1 MKPII
6 QDKVKTLWKV
16 VTFFYGRYPK
26 EVVLRDLIFIVVIVA
41 EMTGITVAGKFLDA
55 TLTIIRES
63 TGQFDIQQYLATDS
77 FYFLSISLLLLI
89 IVIIGRNLRAYI
101 AANITDK
108 VWKDTSLEVLG
119 KISNSNL
126 QDIEKPKIQNLI
138 DFIPNYS
145 IANLLMSYEA
155 FSAIV
160 YQLARGA
167 TAFVILFSHL
177 GWSVL
182 FLTLFVLPE
191 ILLSHFNRKRMQLYD
206 DNQMSRLKLTS
217 YIYFTLGMDIRNF
230 MELRVDNTYDFLRKR
245 FKKEREEYLAGL
257 FERRKHFTIDA
268 TFGGV
273 SGQLFKYVYIVYLVA
288 HVVINKITIGTF
300 SALFNYVD
308 VVYTSALTALNTF
321 SLLDNNLAYASKYF
335 ELVHYQ
341 GFGDEKH
348 GFAKLGRKTPTLA
361 FHNLNFSYPDEPER
375 RVLENINLEIK
386 PGEKV
391 AFFGGDGSGKSSLIK
406 ILTGLYE
413 VTSGDYQ
420 IGEYSIRELAR
431 GELKRKVSV
440 TFQNYVNYNF
450 SIRENITLTSQR
462 RDIDMDLYKKILK
475 ICEID
480 TLMKKEKITDR
491 LILGKYLDGKELSPG
506 YWQRLAIAR
515 MLYRNRNIFVM
526 DEPFT
531 FIDAPSRENILK
543 GIVNLL
549 GSKKTLILITRDT
562 DLLDMFDRIY
572 VFDDGHIVEAGDW
585 RELIEKKG
593 KFYKEVKYNQ

>member
-6 QDKVKTLWKV
+6 QDKIKTLWKV

-26 EVVLRDLIFIVVIVA
+26 EVVLRDLIFIAVIVA
-41 EMTGITVAGKFLDA
+41 EMTGITIAGKFLDA

-63 TGQFDIQQYLATDS
+63 TGEFDIHQYLATDS
-77 FYFLSISLLLLI
+77 FYFLSLSLLLLI
-89 IVIIGRNLRAYI
+89 IVVIGRNIRAYI
-101 AANITDK
+101 AANIADK

-145 IANLLMSYEA
+145 INNLLMSYEA

-160 YQLARGA
+160 YQIARGV
-167 TAFVILFSHL
+167 TAFLILSSHL

-182 FLTLFVLPE
+182 FLVLFVLPE

-245 FKKEREEYLAGL
+245 YRKEREEYLGGL
-257 FERRKHFTIDA
+257 FERRKHFTIDN
-268 TFGGV
+268 TLGGV

-308 VVYTSALTALNTF
+308 VVYTSALTALNTL

-335 ELVHYQ
+335 EFVHYQ
-341 GFGDEKH
+341 GFGDENH
-348 GFAKLGRKTPTLA
+348 GFAKLGRKTPALA
-361 FHNLNFSYPDEPER
+361 LHNLDFSYPDEPEKK
-375 RVLENINLEIK
+375 VLENINLEIK

-420 IGEYSIRELAR
+420 IGEYSVRELAR

-462 RDIDMDLYKKILK
+462 KNINMELYRKIVK
-475 ICEID
+475 VCEIGVF
-480 TLMKKEKITDR
+480 MKKEKITDS

-515 MLYRNRNIFVM
+515 MLYRNREIFVM

-531 FIDAPSRENILK
+531 FIDAPSREYILK
-543 GIVNLL
+543 GIIDFL
-549 GSKKTLILITRDT
+549 GPKKTLILITRDT
-562 DLLDMFDRIY
+562 DLLDKFDRIY
-572 VFDDGHIVEAGDW
+572 VFDDGHIVEAGNW
-585 RELIEKKG
+585 KELIEKKG
-593 KFYKEVKYNQ
+593 KFYEEVKYNQ